1 MLERP
6 QLSLSFGRRPSQLQV
21 PGASSGTSSPL
32 ARSPITPQTNSF
44 FPPLLDSYFPT
55 FSQGPSTPPISSTSS
70 GLCPP
75 QFPGR
80 RGLLRRNSSLSSVS
94 SSIGDDD
101 DELDRVWTAQEEE
114 TVRTTYDSCVAK
126 HSLTEAPFP
135 ANGPPPSNFTNTVAR
150 QIIRAHQGPGRVT
163 RSVTRTAALSGSS
176 DVEDNSET
184 ETTAPA
190 PIKWRH
196 GLRATRLKILS
207 LVKERQNAHLEA
219 TPRQN
224 DPDATPKRRKPMVRQ
239 GSMDFLPSM
248 DNTNTIA
255 RLGSMLRQPSND
267 SFGPKVPTTAHPSR
281 QFTRM
286 KIQRTNSLSTIAGSP
301 SQPKKEKDSP
311 VKAPTPAPASSHR
324 MMRLGSDS
332 NVLPTSTAA
341 PMARTLSC
349 NSGKEFGGFQRPTQH
364 AAVPPPPAMSSLGF
378 PQASNSY
385 TSTTPKRK
393 PAPLK
398 LGEGFS
404 NLHTPLNLNSKRP
417 PTSGLGSAFN
427 SPIVGAYPTP
437 ESLRK
442 DGSKRKSWKKA
453 KIDSSDEDKMAI
465 ESASDSEQPTFVTQA
480 HAFSLPSQPSADE
493 ALSFSIK
500 RRSRPSLSSSSS
512 FSNASTSSSV
522 DSSTECQQAPPRVI
536 LTPSLSPSSSF
547 SSITH
552 EPATPSP
559 LSATFNLND
568 LKLESLSHDITN
580 SDEEERQQQTGLG
593 FGFLDRAYVD
603 AGNEAQ
609 ALRKQYGDFAWAIE
623 HQQQRQDS
631 Q

>member
-1 MLERP
+1 
-6 QLSLSFGRRPSQLQV
+6 
-21 PGASSGTSSPL
+21 
-32 ARSPITPQTNSF
+32 
-44 FPPLLDSYFPT
+44 
-55 FSQGPSTPPISSTSS
+55 
-70 GLCPP
+70 
-75 QFPGR
+75 
-80 RGLLRRNSSLSSVS
+80 
-94 SSIGDDD
+94 
-101 DELDRVWTAQEEE
+101 
-114 TVRTTYDSCVAK
+114 
-126 HSLTEAPFP
+126 
-135 ANGPPPSNFTNTVAR
+135 
-150 QIIRAHQGPGRVT
+150 
-163 RSVTRTAALSGSS
+163 
-176 DVEDNSET
+176 
-184 ETTAPA
+184 
-190 PIKWRH
+190 
-196 GLRATRLKILS
+196 
-207 LVKERQNAHLEA
+207 
-219 TPRQN
+219 
-224 DPDATPKRRKPMVRQ
+224 
-239 GSMDFLPSM
+239 
-248 DNTNTIA
+248 
-255 RLGSMLRQPSND
+255 
-267 SFGPKVPTTAHPSR
+267 
-281 QFTRM
+281 
-286 KIQRTNSLSTIAGSP
+286 
-301 SQPKKEKDSP
+301 
-311 VKAPTPAPASSHR
+311 
-324 MMRLGSDS
+324 
-332 NVLPTSTAA
+332 
-341 PMARTLSC
+341 
-349 NSGKEFGGFQRPTQH
+349 
-364 AAVPPPPAMSSLGF
+364 
-378 PQASNSY
+378 
-385 TSTTPKRK
+385 
-393 PAPLK
+393 
-398 LGEGFS
+398 
-404 NLHTPLNLNSKRP
+404 
-417 PTSGLGSAFN
+417 
-427 SPIVGAYPTP
+427 VGAYPTP